1 MKYDIIGKRKIFY
14 IISGITI
21 VLSLAALTLWGL
33 KLGIDFTGGSL
44 WEFRFKNDSPAGVEK
59 LKIEETLRS
68 QIQGELLVQK
78 SSEGIF
84 SVRTKELTEAEH
96 QNLASSLRAVSSD
109 FEELR
114 FEAIGPTVGKT
125 LQTKSIQA
133 IVMVILGI
141 SIYITYAFRQASRPV
156 ASWKYGLATI
166 FTLFHDVVIP
176 IGVFAWLGEFKHIEV
191 DVNFVTA
198 ILVVM
203 GFSVHDTIVVF
214 DRIREKIRISNTKNF
229 IELVNLGL
237 NETLVRSFN
246 TSLTAIL
253 ALAAV
258 YFWGSYTLQYFI
270 LAMLIGIGVGVYS
283 SIAIASPMIVEFWL
297 RQQKKSQAS
306 KSK

>member
-14 IISGITI
+14 IFSGITI
-21 VLSLAALTLWGL
+21 ALSLVALALWGL

-44 WEFRFKNDSPAGVEK
+44 WEFRFNPSADGDIDKSR
-59 LKIEETLRS
+59 IEETLRP

-84 SVRTKELTEAEH
+84 SVRTKEINEAEH
-96 QNLASSLRAVSSD
+96 QTLIVSLKTVSPE

-125 LQTKSIQA
+125 LQSKSIQA
-133 IVMVILGI
+133 IIMVILGI

-176 IGVFAWLGEFKHIEV
+176 IGVFAWLGEFKNIEV

-214 DRIREKIRISNTKNF
+214 DRIREKISTSNTKNF

-253 ALAAV
+253 ALLAI
-258 YFWGSYTLQYFI
+258 YLWGSYTLHYFI
-270 LAMLIGIGVGVYS
+270 LAMLIGIGVGTYS

-297 RQQKKSQAS
+297 WQQKK
-306 KSK
+306 KP

>member
-14 IISGITI
+14 IFSGVTI
-21 VLSLAALTLWGL
+21 ALSLVALALWGL

-44 WEFRFKNDSPAGVEK
+44 WEFRFNPSADGDIDKSR
-59 LKIEETLRS
+59 IEETLRP
-68 QIQGELLVQK
+68 QIQGELLAQK

-84 SVRTKELTEAEH
+84 SVRTKEINEAEH
-96 QNLASSLRAVSSD
+96 QTLIVSLKTVSPE

-125 LQTKSIQA
+125 LQSKSIQA
-133 IVMVILGI
+133 IIMVILGI

-176 IGVFAWLGEFKHIEV
+176 IGVFAWLGEFKNIEV

-214 DRIREKIRISNTKNF
+214 DRIREKISTSNTKNF

-253 ALAAV
+253 ALLAI
-258 YFWGSYTLQYFI
+258 YLWGSYTLHYFI
-270 LAMLIGIGVGVYS
+270 LAMLIGIGVGTYS

-297 RQQKKSQAS
+297 WQQKK
-306 KSK
+306 KP

>member
-14 IISGITI
+14 IFSGITI
-21 VLSLAALTLWGL
+21 ALSLVALALWGL

-44 WEFRFKNDSPAGVEK
+44 WEFRFKNEIDKS
-59 LKIEETLRS
+59 KIEKTLRPE
-68 QIQGELLVQK
+68 IQGELLVQK

-84 SVRTKELTEAEH
+84 SIRTKEINETEH
-96 QNLASSLRAVSSD
+96 QTLTAILKTVSPE

-114 FEAIGPTVGKT
+114 FETIGPTVGKT
-125 LQTKSIQA
+125 LRSKSLQA

-141 SIYITYAFRQASRPV
+141 SIYVTYAFRQASLPV

-166 FTLFHDVVIP
+166 FTLFHDVIIP
-176 IGVFAWLGEFKHIEV
+176 LGVFAWLGEFKGVEV

-214 DRIREKIRISNTKNF
+214 DRIREKIRTSNTKNF
-229 IELVNLGL
+229 VELVNLGL

-253 ALAAV
+253 ALVAI
-258 YFWGSYTLQYFI
+258 YFWGSYTLHYFI
-270 LAMLIGIGVGVYS
+270 LTMLIGIGVGVYS
-283 SIAIASPMIVEFWL
+283 SIAVASPMIVEFWL
-297 RQQKKSQAS
+297 WQQKGK
-306 KSK
+306 K

>member
-1 MKYDIIGKRKIFY
+1 MKYDIISKRKTFY
-14 IISGITI
+14 VFSGITI
-21 VLSLAALTLWGL
+21 ALSLAALILWGL

-44 WEFRFKNDSPAGVEK
+44 WEFRFNPSADGDVDKSKV
-59 LKIEETLRS
+59 EETLRP

-78 SSEGIF
+78 SSESIF
-84 SVRTKELTEAEH
+84 SVRTKEINEAEH
-96 QNLASSLRAVSSD
+96 QTLIASLKTVSPE

-114 FEAIGPTVGKT
+114 FETIGPTVGKT
-125 LQTKSIQA
+125 LQSKSLQA
-133 IVMVILGI
+133 IVMVVLGI
-141 SIYITYAFRQASRPV
+141 SIYVTYAFRQASRPV

-176 IGVFAWLGEFKHIEV
+176 LGVFAWLGEFKHVEV

-198 ILVVM
+198 MLVVM

-214 DRIREKIRISNTKNF
+214 DRIREKIRTSNTKNF

-253 ALAAV
+253 ALVAV
-258 YFWGSYTLQYFI
+258 YFWGSYTLHYFI
-270 LAMLIGIGVGVYS
+270 LAMLLGIGVGVYS

-297 RQQKKSQAS
+297 WQQKKHS
-306 KSK
+306 K

>member
-1 MKYDIIGKRKIFY
+1 MYDIISKRKIFY

-21 VLSLAALTLWGL
+21 SLSLAALILWGL
-33 KLGIDFTGGSL
+33 KFGIDFTGGSL
-44 WEFRFKNDSPAGVEK
+44 WEFRFTDNSPEKIKVEEL
-59 LKIEETLRS
+59 LKP

-78 SSEGIF
+78 SEEGIF
-84 SVRTKELTEAEH
+84 SIRTKEINETDH
-96 QNLASSLRAVSSD
+96 QKLVASFKDFSQD

-114 FEAIGPTVGKT
+114 FETIGPTVGKT
-125 LQTKSIQA
+125 LQSKSLQA
-133 IVMVILGI
+133 IVMVVLGI
-141 SIYITYAFRQASRPV
+141 SLYITYAFRHASRPV

-176 IGVFAWLGEFKHIEV
+176 LGVFAWLGNFKHVEI

-198 ILVVM
+198 MLVIM

-214 DRIREKIRISNTKNF
+214 DRIREKIRTSNTKNF
-229 IELVNLGL
+229 VELVNLGL

-258 YFWGSYTLQYFI
+258 YFWGSYTLKYFI
-270 LAMLIGIGVGVYS
+270 LAMLIGIGVGTYS
-283 SIAIASPMIVEFWL
+283 SIAIASPMIVGFWL
-297 RQQKKSQAS
+297 GQNKKSQ
-306 KSK
+306 KPGIK